1 MFFVLLSVICFVRCL
16 TSVMVEASKSANQF
30 ALFLCRVVTD
40 LPLLREL
47 RFIFSRTIVDLGRPG
62 LHDYLT
68 RRFIAQ

>member
-1 MFFVLLSVICFVRCL
+1 MFCSAVGDLFCSMFNLG
-16 TSVMVEASKSANQF
+16 MAEASKSANQF

-40 LPLLREL
+40 MPLLREL

>member
-1 MFFVLLSVICFVRCL
+1 MFNLG
-16 TSVMVEASKSANQF
+16 MVEASLSAHLF
-30 ALFLCRVVTD
+30 TLFLCRVVTD
-40 LPLLREL
+40 LPPLREL